1 MPRILIVDDETFIRV
16 LYKTEFE
23 SEGYQVDVAAGADE
37 ALDVIAAVRPDVVIL
52 DIELGENNGN
62 GLELLNRLRE
72 DAHECAII
80 LNSAY
85 ATYKSDFQTWLAD
98 AYLMK
103 SSDLRPLKA
112 KVQELLAKGMREEQT
127 GL

>member
-1 MPRILIVDDETFIRV
+1 MSRILIVDDETFIRV

-23 SEGYQVDVAAGADE
+23 SEGYQVDLAAGADE
-37 ALDVIAAVRPDVVIL
+37 ALAAIDAAHPDVVIL
-52 DIELGENNGN
+52 DIELGEEGGN

-72 DAHECAII
+72 DAHDCAII

-98 AYLMK
+98 AYITK
-103 SSDLRPLKA
+103 SSDMQPLKA
-112 KVQELLAKGMREEQT
+112 KVQELLGKGAREEQK